1 MTSLTPVAM
10 PTADRESEREREVE
24 GGGREW
30 EEVEGGGEAEP
41 GLNSLL
47 TLPGQG
53 DRQASGGYQKEQN
66 AVEFPGAGGGG
77 GRIGG
82 VVTKEEAW
90 WKPVFTFL
98 TLPFQTLGCPAVTV
112 PLSWHSQRA
121 VRPLG
126 KQKRILS

>member
-10 PTADRESEREREVE
+10 PTADRERERGKWREE
-24 GGGREW
+24 GEW

-47 TLPGQG
+47 TLSGRG
-53 DRQASGGYQKEQN
+53 DRQASGGREKEQN
-66 AVEFPGAGGGG
+66 AAEFPGAGGDGG
-77 GRIGG
+77 GGG
-82 VVTKEEAW
+82 TR
-90 WKPVFTFL
+90 WKAVFTFL
-98 TLPFQTLGCPAVTV
+98 TRWFQTLGCPAVTV
-112 PLSWHSQRA
+112 ALSWHSQRA